1 MRNDSTKAAAPWY
14 KDPLWWRDHWL
25 EALVGLVGT
34 SAGAYALALL
44 RQIGEMAAAYP
55 KALAAFGLV
64 SFSVGALLGSSRRR
78 HERAM
83 ERLRREEDRKDRVE
97 AERKEEERSNAT
109 READARAWVM
119 GLDPDEKLLLLN
131 LSRKGSLVTDYVDAR
146 DFQNYMARM
155 RSGVDSTRVDSDWRR
170 YYAYRLSLNDFGE
183 LAAQLGMDLLE
194 DVARIRAEREE
205 CEGAE

>member
-1 MRNDSTKAAAPWY
+1 MPWY

-25 EALVGLVGT
+25 EALFGLVGMG
-34 SAGAYALALL
+34 AGAYALALL
-44 RQIGEMAAAYP
+44 GQIGKMATAYP

-64 SFSVGALLGSSRRR
+64 SFSAGALLGSSRRR

-83 ERLRREEDRKDRVE
+83 ERLRREEDRKDRME
-97 AERKEEERSNAT
+97 AERKEEERRNAA
-109 READARAWVM
+109 READARSWVM
-119 GLDPDEKLLLLN
+119 GLDPDEKLLLLD
-131 LSRKGSLVTDYVDAR
+131 LSRRGSLVTDYVDAH

-170 YYAYRLSLNDFGE
+170 RYAYRLSLNDFGE
-183 LAAQLGMDLLE
+183 LAARLGMDLLE
-194 DVARIRAEREE
+194 DVARIRAEKEE